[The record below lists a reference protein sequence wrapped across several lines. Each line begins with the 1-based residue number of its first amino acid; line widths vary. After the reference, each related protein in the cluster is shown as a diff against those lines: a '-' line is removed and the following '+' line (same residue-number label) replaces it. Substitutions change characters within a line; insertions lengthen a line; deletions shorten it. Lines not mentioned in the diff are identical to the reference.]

1 MARYFKVVEIDSDTF
16 IQTVGSDLDCAQFI
30 DCVDGIVYVAV
41 DDSEEYELQ
50 IPLEIFDE
58 EE

>member
-16 IQTVGSDLDCAQFI
+16 IEKVGSDLDCAQLI
-30 DCVDGIVYVAV
+30 DCVDGIAYVAI
-41 DDSEEYELQ
+41 DDTDEDELQ
-50 IPLEIFDE
+50 IPLEMFDE